1 MLRVWKNISNTFCL
15 HQQETFDST
24 VPGHLTFFNKP
35 WNSAF
40 CCKEKPDNLF
50 TNIPSETLYE
60 EGKGDWF
67 NLHFWGILREG
78 NKKETILFA
87 TENKE
92 I

>member
-1 MLRVWKNISNTFCL
+1 MF
-15 HQQETFDST
+15 EST

-40 CCKEKPDNLF
+40 WCKEKPDNLF
-50 TNIPSETLYE
+50 TNIPSGTFYE

-67 NLHFWGILREG
+67 TIHPILLFWGILREG